1 MADFNYRA
9 AQRDGQ
15 IVEGRIA
22 ASDEQ
27 AAIRLLRS
35 QGLTPIRIQMPTGS
49 SLSAT
54 PTAIPREDQPRLG
67 LRRKPRP
74 PSQDDVLHM
83 TKELAVLLRAGLPL
97 DRALKVILNMN
108 GQPAM
113 QGVLQEIL
121 DAIKGGRNLSHALRA
136 HGELFGDFY
145 INMVRSGEAGG
156 QLAEVLAELAQ
167 HLERGKALRASLT
180 SALIY
185 PSILLVVSILSI
197 ALMLGFVVPQ
207 FKSLFEDMGERLP
220 LATRWVVD
228 SGDWMA
234 DYGGYLLIAAL
245 PLWLIF
251 RRWKA
256 TPEGRIAMD
265 RISLRLPLLGP
276 ILLKYE
282 ITRFART
289 LGTLL
294 SNGVSLLEAIGIA
307 RDTVGNSLL
316 REALDSLPAAIK
328 QGGRMATAL
337 EKTGLFTQAAIQMI
351 AVGEESGRLDAMLKE
366 LAHVYDDE
374 VQASVKRTLTL
385 LEPLLILGLG
395 AIIATIIIAI
405 LMGILSVNELVA

>member
-1 MADFNYRA
+1 MADFHYRA

-15 IVEGRIA
+15 IVEGQITA
-22 ASDEQ
+22 QDEQ
-27 AAIRLLRS
+27 TALRLLRS
-35 QGLTPIRIQMPTGS
+35 QGLTPIRIQMPTGAL
-49 SLSAT
+49 LSAT
-54 PTAIPREDQPRLG
+54 STATPREDQPRLG
-67 LRRKPRP
+67 RRSKPRP
-74 PSQDDVLHM
+74 PNQDDVLHM

-97 DRALKVILNMN
+97 DRALKVILNMS
-108 GQPAM
+108 GQPTM
-113 QGVLQEIL
+113 QGVLQETL
-121 DAIKGGRNLSHALRA
+121 DAIKAGRNLSHALRS
-136 HGELFGDFY
+136 HRELFGDFY

-220 LATRWVVD
+220 LATRWIVD
-228 SGDWMA
+228 AGDWMA

-245 PLWLIF
+245 PLWLMF

-256 TPEGRIAMD
+256 TPKGRIAMD

-282 ITRFART
+282 ITRYART

-316 REALDSLPAAIK
+316 QEALSSLPSAIK

-366 LAHVYDDE
+366 LAQVYDDE

>member
-1 MADFNYRA
+1 MADFHYRA

-35 QGLTPIRIQMPTGS
+35 QGLTPIRIQMPTS
-49 SLSAT
+49 PSLSAT
-54 PTAIPREDQPRLG
+54 SRRDQAQLG
-67 LRRKPRP
+67 LRRRPRP
-74 PSQDDVLHM
+74 PGQDDVLHM

-113 QGVLQEIL
+113 QGVLQETL

-145 INMVRSGEAGG
+145 INMIRSGEAGG

-167 HLERGKALRASLT
+167 HLERGKALRTSLT

-207 FKSLFEDMGERLP
+207 FKSLFEDMGESLP

-228 SGDWMA
+228 VGDWMA
-234 DYGGYLLIAAL
+234 EYGGYILIAAL

-256 TPEGRIAMD
+256 TPEGHMAMD
-265 RISLRLPLLGP
+265 RLSLRLPLLGP

-282 ITRFART
+282 LTRFART

-307 RDTVGNSLL
+307 RDTVGNILL

-328 QGGRMATAL
+328 QGGRMATSL

-374 VQASVKRTLTL
+374 IQASVRRTLTL

-405 LMGILSVNELVA
+405 LMGILSVNELVT

>member
-35 QGLTPIRIQMPTGS
+35 QGLTPIRIQMPTGP

-54 PTAIPREDQPRLG
+54 PAATPRGDQPRLG

-113 QGVLQEIL
+113 QGVLQEVL

-228 SGDWMA
+228 AGDWMA

-245 PLWLIF
+245 PLWMIF

>member
-9 AQRDGQ
+9 AQRNGQ
-15 IVEGRIA
+15 IIEGQIT

-27 AAIRLLRS
+27 TAIRLLRS
-35 QGLTPIRIQMPTGS
+35 QGLTPIRIQLGP
-49 SLSAT
+49 LPSALALVT
-54 PTAIPREDQPRLG
+54 PRVARPRLG

-74 PSQDDVLHM
+74 PGQDEILRL
-83 TKELAVLLRAGLPL
+83 TKELATLLHAGLPL

-108 GQPAM
+108 GHPAM
-113 QGVLQEIL
+113 QGVLQDIL
-121 DAIKGGRNLSHALRA
+121 DAIKGGRPLSHALRTH
-136 HGELFGDFY
+136 HGLFGDFY

-156 QLAEVLAELAQ
+156 QLAEVLAELAE
-167 HLERGKALRASLT
+167 HLERNKGLRSSIT

-185 PSILLVVSILSI
+185 PAILLVVSILSI

-220 LATRWVVD
+220 LATRWVVNA
-228 SGDWMA
+228 GDWIA
-234 DYGGYLLIAAL
+234 HHGVYLLLAAL
-245 PLWLIF
+245 PFGLLF

-256 TPEGRIAMD
+256 TSRGQITID
-265 RISLRLPLLGP
+265 RISLRLPLFGP

-282 ITRFART
+282 ITRFVRT

-294 SNGVSLLEAIGIA
+294 ANGVSLLEAIGIA
-307 RDTVGNSLL
+307 RDTMGNSLL
-316 REALDSLPAAIK
+316 REALDSLPVAIK

-366 LAHVYDDE
+366 LAHAYDDE
-374 VQASVKRTLTL
+374 VQASVKRSLTL